1 MVITCLYDDI
11 KNLFYTDICDF
22 LALRKQKYPRGLAV
36 TTGASVEGR
45 ERPQKVS
52 GAISEG
58 DSGARLASRVLKCE
72 DTRNPGVT
80 DCFYISQFH
89 YFISQLLYEV
99 DNKNI

>member
-22 LALRKQKYPRGLAV
+22 LALRKQKYPRGLAM

-58 DSGARLASRVLKCE
+58 DSGARSAPRVLKCE
-72 DTRNPGVT
+72 DTRHPGFIDWLGSLEFWFVT
-80 DCFYISQFH
+80 SCAKCALF
-89 YFISQLLYEV
+89 V
-99 DNKNI
+99 